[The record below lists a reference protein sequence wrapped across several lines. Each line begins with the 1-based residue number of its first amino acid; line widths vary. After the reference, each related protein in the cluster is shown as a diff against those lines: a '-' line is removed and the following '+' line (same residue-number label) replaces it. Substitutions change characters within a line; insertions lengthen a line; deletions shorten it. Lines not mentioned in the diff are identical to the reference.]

1 MLNKKVF
8 TFIKK
13 YIAKNGYAPT
23 FREIALDV
31 GCVLSTVHYYLQI
44 LKQQGFIDYKDRMPR
59 TIRILKE
66 TDTQ

>member
-1 MLNKKVF
+1 MKEKVF
-8 TFIKK
+8 KFIRKF
-13 YIAKNGYAPT
+13 IAENGYAPT

-31 GCVLSTVHYYLQI
+31 GCVLSSAHYYLQI